1 MRRTVTKGIATV
13 GAAML
18 VAGCTSSGNPFSNP
32 FGSSQPR
39 PQPVAVQPAPAPIA
53 TTGARPTIAIT
64 AAPKRVQD
72 TILARAQRRGT
83 KIVGA
88 NQTGVTLEAPLAN
101 STDVVVQQCGP
112 HQPGRAQRIYLET
125 QPSGSGT
132 VVSEDRFI
140 VDGDRACQLQLTPE
154 DVENGNRALA
164 DLKRES
170 EQRRTASA
178 SGARGT
184 RPADPQGGLEA
195 VDPRRPVR
203 PLQ

>member
-1 MRRTVTKGIATV
+1 
-13 GAAML
+13 
-18 VAGCTSSGNPFSNP
+18 
-32 FGSSQPR
+32 
-39 PQPVAVQPAPAPIA
+39 VAVQPAPTPVA
-53 TTGARPTIAIT
+53 TTAARPTVQIA

-88 NQTGVTLEAPLAN
+88 NQTGVTLEAPLAS

-112 HQPGRAQRIYLET
+112 HAPGRAQRIYLET

-178 SGARGT
+178 TGT
-184 RPADPQGGLEA
+184 GDRPADPQGGLEA